1 MAEYKDIKGFKVQT
15 VSTDPAASI
24 IATGVW
30 ASGASGNTARQQIG
44 GVGIK
49 TAALAISG
57 YTTTNVT
64 NVESWNG
71 TSWTEVSDVSSAR
84 RSGAAGG
91 TYTSAFYA
99 GGNGTPNFSNATEIW
114 DGTSWT
120 SGGNLGTG
128 RRDLAGRGTQTAG
141 IVFGGDEPPAS
152 NKTEE
157 YDGTSWTSGG
167 NLSAVR
173 LLHGGNGTQ
182 TAALAFAGSD
192 GFPTADNNVNSSE
205 EYNGTSWTAGG
216 SMNTARYFISGSG
229 SQTSTLAFGGAG
241 PATPGAQTEAYDGTS
256 WTEVAD
262 LAIARYGAG
271 GAGLDNTSS
280 LCFFG
285 DGSIDNAT
293 EEWTTTPAPSFQK
306 ENLGQVFYNSTS
318 DAFKVTRIV
327 TGTGAWASGGT
338 LNTGRQYMGAA
349 GISDTSAL
357 IFSGT
362 SPATGVT
369 ESYDGSTWT
378 EVNDMSTGRGYLGGG
393 AGTQTAA
400 IAVGGSSP
408 TNPATSGTTEIWD
421 GTSWTTVSSLTRG
434 AVAPQSTVYGST
446 TGITTSALYI
456 GGGEGTG
463 TDTLTLTEAYNGTSW
478 AEVGDL
484 TTAVSYGAG
493 IGKSDTDALLVTGI
507 NWAPG
512 SAINSET
519 NMYYNGTS
527 WTELANV
534 NTARAFLGGGTYGS
548 STDALIFGG
557 RNQGPSA
564 VYAITESWNG
574 TSWTEVADLGTAR
587 MTQGG
592 SGTSASA
599 IYAGGSPY
607 LTITEE
613 WLQPSSTQNQTL
625 TAS

>member
-1 MAEYKDIKGFKVQT
+1 
-15 VSTDPAASI
+15 
-24 IATGVW
+24 
-30 ASGASGNTARQQIG
+30 
-44 GVGIK
+44 
-49 TAALAISG
+49 
-57 YTTTNVT
+57 
-64 NVESWNG
+64 
-71 TSWTEVSDVSSAR
+71 
-84 RSGAAGG
+84 
-91 TYTSAFYA
+91 
-99 GGNGTPNFSNATEIW
+99 
-114 DGTSWT
+114 
-120 SGGNLGTG
+120 
-128 RRDLAGRGTQTAG
+128 
-141 IVFGGDEPPAS
+141 
-152 NKTEE
+152 
-157 YDGTSWTSGG
+157 
-167 NLSAVR
+167 
-173 LLHGGNGTQ
+173 
-182 TAALAFAGSD
+182 
-192 GFPTADNNVNSSE
+192 
-205 EYNGTSWTAGG
+205 
-216 SMNTARYFISGSG
+216 
-229 SQTSTLAFGGAG
+229 
-241 PATPGAQTEAYDGTS
+241 
-256 WTEVAD
+256 
-262 LAIARYGAG
+262 
-271 GAGLDNTSS
+271 
-280 LCFFG
+280 
-285 DGSIDNAT
+285 
-293 EEWTTTPAPSFQK
+293 
-306 ENLGQVFYNSTS
+306 
-318 DAFKVTRIV
+318 VTRIV

-400 IAVGGSSP
+400 IAVGGLSP
-408 TNPATSGTTEIWD
+408 TNPATNGITEIWD
-421 GTSWTTVSSLTRG
+421 GTNWTTAPSLTRG
-434 AVAPQSTVYGST
+434 AVAPQSTAYGST

-534 NTARAFLGGGTYGS
+534 NTARGFLGGGTYGS

>member
-1 MAEYKDIKGFKVQT
+1 MAEYKGIKGFKVQT
-15 VSTDPAASI
+15 VSTDPAASA
-24 IATGVW
+24 IAGGTW
-30 ASGASGNTARQQIG
+30 ASGGDLNTGGSGGTSSGTQTSALYVGGRSSPFALNESYDGTSWSELTDLTTGRVFAFGFGASNTSALTSGGYTGPTGPFFINTETWNGTSWTEVNDLNTGRGDGASFGLTSAGIAAGGFYGPPPVVAGLVESWDGTSWSEVNDLNTARYYARGIG
-44 GVGIK
+44 ISTSGLVVGG
-49 TAALAISG
+49 TLPGFSAL
-57 YTTTNVT
+57 N
-64 NVESWNG
+64 ESWNG
-71 TSWTEVSDVSSAR
+71 TSWTEVGDLNTAR
-84 RSGAAGG
+84 ER
-91 TYTSAFYA
+91 
-99 GGNGTPNFSNATEIW
+99 
-114 DGTSWT
+114 
-120 SGGNLGTG
+120 
-128 RRDLAGRGTQTAG
+128 
-141 IVFGGDEPPAS
+141 
-152 NKTEE
+152 
-157 YDGTSWTSGG
+157 
-167 NLSAVR
+167 
-173 LLHGGNGTQ
+173 
-182 TAALAFAGSD
+182 
-192 GFPTADNNVNSSE
+192 
-205 EYNGTSWTAGG
+205 AGG
-216 SMNTARYFISGSG
+216 SGISTSG
-229 SQTSTLAFGGAG
+229 LIFGGN
-241 PATPGAQTEAYDGTS
+241 TPPVSALTEFYDGTS
-256 WTEVAD
+256 WTEVND
-262 LAIARYGAG
+262 LSTARLGQG
-271 GAGLDNTSS
+271 GTPSGTSS
-280 LCFFG
+280 LALSVG
-285 DGSIDNAT
+285 GYTTTNVAVT
-293 EEWTTTPAPSFQK
+293 EEWTAPSVFQQ

>member
-1 MAEYKDIKGFKVQT
+1 MAEYKGIKGFKVQT

-24 IATGVW
+24 IASGTW
-30 ASGASGNTARQQIG
+30 ASGGDINTARANMAGSGTTSNAALVFAGYVTDYLALTESYNGTSWTEVNDLNTARYRPSSSGTQ
-44 GVGIK
+44 
-49 TAALAISG
+49 TAALCFNGEATPG
-57 YTTTNVT
+57 NVAL
-64 NVESWNG
+64 NESWNG
-71 TSWTEVSDVSSAR
+71 TSWTETGDLNTARVSSY
-84 RSGAAGG
+84 G
-91 TYTSAFYA
+91 
-99 GGNGTPNFSNATEIW
+99 I
-114 DGTSWT
+114 
-120 SGGNLGTG
+120 
-128 RRDLAGRGTQTAG
+128 GTQTSALS
-141 IVFGGDEPPAS
+141 FGGSAPPYTGA
-152 NKTEE
+152 TEE
-157 YDGTSWTSGG
+157 WNGSTWTEL
-167 NLSAVR
+167 NDL
-173 LLHGGNGTQ
+173 
-182 TAALAFAGSD
+182 
-192 GFPTADNNVNSSE
+192 
-205 EYNGTSWTAGG
+205 
-216 SMNTARYFISGSG
+216 NTARADLS
-229 SQTSTLAFGGAG
+229 GAG
-241 PATPGAQTEAYDGTS
+241 TATAGLAMAGESTPGKVAFTELWNGTS
-256 WTEVAD
+256 WTEVNDMPAASFGSWAMGTQTGA
-262 LAIARYGAG
+262 LIYGGNNAASTPISTTLSFDGTNWSVVNSLSTAAYQNAG
-271 GAGLDNTSS
+271 GVGGTNTNAISVGGNTPS
-280 LCFFG
+280 VTA
-285 DGSIDNAT
+285 AT
-293 EEWTTTPAPSFQK
+293 EEWTTTPAPTFQQ

-400 IAVGGSSP
+400 IAVGGLSP
-408 TNPATSGTTEIWD
+408 TNPATNGATEIWD
-421 GTSWTTVSSLTRG
+421 GTNWTTAPSLTRG

-548 STDALIFGG
+548 STDALVFGG

-613 WLQPSSTQNQTL
+613 WNVPSSTQNQTL